1 MDNLPQ
7 NLKTATMIT
16 LLGGGSVDRVDLDC
30 VLSFAPILA
39 AADGGANIAFDWDIK
54 PDAVVG
60 DLDSVDRIRA
70 EVLDVPLVFMDDQ
83 NSTDLEKCL
92 AFVLSAKKASLL
104 DLPSS

>member
-70 EVLDVPLVFMDDQ
+70 EILDVPLVFIDDQ
-83 NSTDLEKCL
+83 NSTDLAKC
-92 AFVLSAKKASLL
+92 
-104 DLPSS
+104 